1 MKRFVIALML
11 SALSLSLWAQGYEIG
26 IKIKSIPGDT
36 IILGHHFANDKR
48 LIPDDTVKLDSKG
61 FGVFKGKKKLPGGMY
76 FIFMPSRNYF
86 DILID
91 DNQKF
96 TIENDTTPA
105 KFLENMVITGDLQNQ
120 LFVDYQKFLGKCR
133 TDYEKAKTDEEREAV
148 NKRVEDHYNE
158 QITKYPDMFFSK
170 FLTATR
176 DVQIPANIT
185 DQNERYF
192 YYKAHYFDNFPVSD
206 GRLLRTAL
214 YEPKINQYIDNIV
227 IQMPDSLIK
236 ETNWLVNATRPKG
249 KLVKGENDELFRFM
263 LVYFFNKYAKSE
275 SMVAENVYCSLAEI
289 YVKDAVWDT
298 DSFKTELKKK
308 ITKKENCL
316 VGNMS
321 KDLILKQLPDDTVKI
336 NALRPF
342 TEVLKTEG
350 VEIENKKP
358 DFEDRRD
365 DVVRILEDLIGHF
378 GGYIDMHKTPAKYT
392 LIVFWEPDCS
402 HCKEEIPK
410 LFKFYNDTL
419 APMGVK
425 VWAVYMNRSVDKL
438 GDLHRHINK
447 WFDFVKEKKLF
458 APGWINCWNP
468 FDQYRDNYDVN
479 STPTFYLLDDKK
491 EILLKRIGHE
501 QVYDFIKMVEEDKAK
516 RGEK

>member
-1 MKRFVIALML
+1 MKKIFIALML
-11 SALSLSLWAQGYEIG
+11 CALCGSLQAQGYEIG

-36 IILGHHFANDKR
+36 VILGHHFNER

-76 FIFMPSRNYF
+76 FIFMPNRNYF

-105 KFLENMVITGDLQNQ
+105 KFLDNMVITGDLQNQ

-133 TDYEKAKTDEEREAV
+133 TDYEKAKTDDEKNAI
-148 NKRVEDHYNE
+148 NQRVEDHYKE

-176 DVQIPANIT
+176 DVAIPASIT

-214 YEPKINQYIDNIV
+214 YEPKIKQYIDNIV

-275 SMVAENVYCSLAEI
+275 AMVAENVYCSLAEI

-316 VGNMS
+316 VGNIS
-321 KDLILKQLPDDTVKI
+321 KNLVLKQLPDDTTKI

-350 VEIENKKP
+350 VEIETKKP
-358 DFEDRRD
+358 DFEARRN
-365 DVVRILEDLIGHF
+365 DVVRILDDLIGHF

-410 LFKFYNDTL
+410 LFKFYQDTL
-419 APMGVK
+419 KNEGVK

-447 WFDFVKEKKLF
+447 WFDFIKEKHLM

-479 STPTFYLLDDKK
+479 STPTFYLLDEKK
-491 EILLKRIGHE
+491 EIIAKRIGHE
-501 QVYDFIKMVEEDKAK
+501 QAYELIRMIEDDKAK
-516 RGEK
+516 RGEKK

>member
-11 SALSLSLWAQGYEIG
+11 SALSMSLWAQGYEIG

-36 IILGHHFANDKR
+36 IILGHHFNER

-61 FGVFKGKKKLPGGMY
+61 FGVFKGKQKLPGGMY
-76 FIFMPSRNYF
+76 FIFLPSRNYF

-96 TIENDTTPA
+96 TIENDTVPS

-133 TDYEKAKTDEEREAV
+133 TDYEKAKNDEEREAV
-148 NKRVEDHYNE
+148 NKRVEDQYNE

-176 DVQIPANIT
+176 DITIPANIT

-214 YEPKINQYIDNIV
+214 YEPKIKQYIDNIV

-316 VGNMS
+316 VGNIS
-321 KDLILKQLPDDTVKI
+321 KNLVLKQLPDDTAKI
-336 NALRPF
+336 NAIRPY
-342 TEVLKTEG
+342 TDVMKEDG
-350 VEIENKKP
+350 VEVETRKP
-358 DFEDRRD
+358 DFEDRRN
-365 DVVRILEDLIGHF
+365 DVVRILDEYIKHY

-447 WFDFVKEKKLF
+447 WCDFVIEKHLM
-458 APGWINCWNP
+458 APGWIN
-468 FDQYRDNYDVN
+468 VN

-491 EILLKRIGHE
+491 EIILKRIGHE

-516 RGEK
+516 RGEKK

>member
-214 YEPKINQYIDNIV
+214 YEPKIN
-227 IQMPDSLIK
+227 
-236 ETNWLVNATRPKG
+236 
-249 KLVKGENDELFRFM
+249 
-263 LVYFFNKYAKSE
+263 
-275 SMVAENVYCSLAEI
+275 
-289 YVKDAVWDT
+289 
-298 DSFKTELKKK
+298 
-308 ITKKENCL
+308 
-316 VGNMS
+316 
-321 KDLILKQLPDDTVKI
+321 
-336 NALRPF
+336 
-342 TEVLKTEG
+342 
-350 VEIENKKP
+350 
-358 DFEDRRD
+358 
-365 DVVRILEDLIGHF
+365 
-378 GGYIDMHKTPAKYT
+378 
-392 LIVFWEPDCS
+392 
-402 HCKEEIPK
+402 
-410 LFKFYNDTL
+410 
-419 APMGVK
+419 
-425 VWAVYMNRSVDKL
+425 
-438 GDLHRHINK
+438 
-447 WFDFVKEKKLF
+447 
-458 APGWINCWNP
+458 
-468 FDQYRDNYDVN
+468 
-479 STPTFYLLDDKK
+479 
-491 EILLKRIGHE
+491 
-501 QVYDFIKMVEEDKAK
+501 
-516 RGEK
+516 

>member
-1 MKRFVIALML
+1 MKKIFIALL
-11 SALSLSLWAQGYEIG
+11 LCVLCGGVQAQGYEIG

-36 IILGHHFANDKR
+36 VILGHHFNER

-76 FIFMPSRNYF
+76 FIFLPNRNYF

-105 KFLENMVITGDLQNQ
+105 GFLNNMVINGDLQNQ
-120 LFVDYQKFLGKCR
+120 LFVDYQKFLSQCR
-133 TDYEKAKTDEEREAV
+133 TDFEHASTDEEKSAI
-148 NKRVEDHYNE
+148 NKRVEDHYNQ
-158 QITKYPDMFFSK
+158 QITKYPDMFFST

-176 DVQIPANIT
+176 DVEVPASIT

-206 GRLLRTAL
+206 GRLLRTVL
-214 YEPKINQYIDNIV
+214 YEPKVQRYIDDVVLQI
-227 IQMPDSLIK
+227 PDSLIK
-236 ETNWLVNATRPKG
+236 ETNWLVEKSRPKG

-275 SMVAENVYCSLAEI
+275 SMMAENVYCSLADI
-289 YVKDAVWDT
+289 YAKDAVWDT

-308 ITKKENCL
+308 VAKKKNCL

-321 KDLILKQLPDDTVKI
+321 KDLVLQLLPNDTNRI
-336 NALRPF
+336 NALKPY

-350 VEIENKKP
+350 AELEKNKP
-358 DFEDRRD
+358 DFEDRRN
-365 DVVRILEDLIGHF
+365 DVVRILDDLVNKF
-378 GGYIDMHKTPAKYT
+378 DGYIDMHKTPAKYT

-402 HCKEEIPK
+402 HCKEEMPK
-410 LFKFYNDTL
+410 LFQYYKDTL
-419 APMGVK
+419 QAEGVK

-438 GDLHRHINK
+438 TDLHRHINK
-447 WFDFVKEKKLF
+447 WFDFVKEKKMISD
-458 APGWINCWNP
+458 GWINCWNP
-468 FDQYRDNYDVN
+468 FDQYRENFDVN
-479 STPTFYLLDDKK
+479 STPTFYLLDEKK
-491 EILLKRIGHE
+491 EIIAKRISHQQAYE
-501 QVYDFIKMVEEDKAK
+501 LIRMIEDEKAK